1 MKRIQI
7 NLILTIACIQL
18 SAESQP
24 TPVSITELYIPRP
37 LPESPIPPSRPPRPL
52 PESPIP
58 PSRPPRPLP
67 ESPIPQPTP
76 NIHNHLFYMKIYNA
90 FTAEYNPYPI
100 FTHLSCL
107 VTCV

>member
-24 TPVSITELYIPRP
+24 TPVSITELYK
-37 LPESPIPPSRPPRPL
+37 
-52 PESPIP
+52 
-58 PSRPPRPLP
+58 
-67 ESPIPQPTP
+67 PTP